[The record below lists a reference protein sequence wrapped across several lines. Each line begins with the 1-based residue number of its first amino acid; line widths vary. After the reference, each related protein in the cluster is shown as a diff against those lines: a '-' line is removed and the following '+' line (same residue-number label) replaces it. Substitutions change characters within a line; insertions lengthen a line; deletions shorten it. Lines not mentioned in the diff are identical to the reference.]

1 MNNLTA
7 NQMRLPPD
15 QEASRAKCFHPAGR
29 FVEFPIEDV
38 ESSIPARFEKI
49 AATFPGRLAVRVQK
63 KQITYD
69 ELNRAANRFAR
80 SVIAKDN
87 EQREPII
94 LLLDEGIEAIV
105 TILGLLKAKRFY
117 IPLVPSIP
125 RQPLSKLLRESG
137 ARVIFTDNKNRSSLS
152 EFVGNDFSVIEIGEC
167 DDSSACDNLG
177 LPISPS
183 DLCAIRYTSGSSG
196 EPKGVM
202 HTHRKVLHA
211 AMANTNALHLCPED
225 RCAAHGHDYFNSLL
239 LGASFHLAKITG
251 NDWAGFAQWLVDNEI
266 TTYDTV
272 PALFRQFCLALNDS
286 HSFPHLRLIKLEGET
301 PLAADVE
308 LYRRF
313 FSDDCVLVNR
323 LGTRETGGLRQHY
336 IQKTSSMHRPNLP
349 AGYPFGDK
357 DVVLLDDNG
366 NRVAEDQP
374 GEIAVVSR
382 YLAAGYWRQPELT
395 RAMFQIDPLSNRYV
409 YRTGDLGIMESDGCL
424 IHLGRKDFQVKIRG
438 NSVDVSAVE
447 TALLMLETVKEA
459 VVVVLDDDLGD
470 KRLVGYVVTKDSPV
484 PTASSL
490 RNSLNEI
497 IPHFMIPSAFVFL
510 EQLPVTAMGKVDR
523 RALPLPDNS
532 RPRLD
537 VPYVAP
543 RNSIELRLAPIW
555 AEVLGLAEV
564 GVFDNFFYLG
574 GHSLATMRVVSRV
587 VQTFQLELP
596 IKALFDSPTISEMAS
611 IIAAS
616 STKRASDAE
625 LERMLNEIEAM
636 TEEEARKQLAGATKK
651 PEYTVGTN
659 DLAK

>member
-1 MNNLTA
+1 MSDSTGSIA
-7 NQMRLPPD
+7 RLPSEQQAIRD
-15 QEASRAKCFHPAGR
+15 RCFHPTGT
-29 FVEFPIEDV
+29 FIEFPKEEIEQ
-38 ESSIPARFEKI
+38 SIPERFEKI
-49 AATFPGRLAVRVQK
+49 AVTFPGRLAVRVQE

-80 SVIAKDN
+80 SVIARDN
-87 EQREPII
+87 ERREPIV

-117 IPLVPSIP
+117 LPLLPSIP
-125 RQPLSKLLRESG
+125 RQRLAKLLRDSG
-137 ARVIFTDNKNRSSLS
+137 ARVIFTDSKHRSLLG

-167 DDSSACDNLG
+167 DDSSPCDNLG

-239 LGASFHLAKITG
+239 LGASFHLAKITQ
-251 NDWAGFAQWLVDNEI
+251 NDWPGFAQWLVDNEI

-272 PALFRQFCLALNDS
+272 PALFRQFCLALNGS
-286 HSFPHLRLIKLEGET
+286 QSFPQLRVIKLEGET

-323 LGTRETGGLRQHY
+323 LGTRETGGFRQNY
-336 IQKTSSMHRPNLP
+336 VQKTSSISRPNLP

-357 DVVLLDDNG
+357 DVALLDDDG

-374 GEIAVVSR
+374 GEITVASR

-395 RAMFQIDPLSNRYV
+395 SAMFQIDPSSDRCV
-409 YRTGDLGIMESDGCL
+409 YRTGDLGIMESDGGL

-438 NSVDVSAVE
+438 NSVDISAVE

-459 VVVVLDDDLGD
+459 VVVALDDHLDD
-470 KRLVGYVVTKDSPV
+470 KRLVGYVVTKNSRM

-490 RNSLNEI
+490 RNSLKEI

-510 EQLPVTAMGKVDR
+510 DRLPVTAMGKVDR

-543 RNSIELRLAPIW
+543 RNSIELRLALIW
-555 AEVLGLAEV
+555 AVVLGLEQV
-564 GVFDNFFYLG
+564 GVVDNFFHLG
-574 GHSLATMRVVSRV
+574 GHSLAAMRVVSRV

-596 IKALFDSPTISEMAS
+596 IKALFDSPTISEMAQV
-611 IIAAS
+611 IAGHS
-616 STKRASDAE
+616 GKKIHDAE
-625 LERMLNEIEAM
+625 LHRLLAEIEALS
-636 TEEEARKQLAGATKK
+636 EEEARKQLAGATKK
-651 PEYTVGTN
+651 PE
-659 DLAK
+659 

>member
-1 MNNLTA
+1 MSDPFDLA
-7 NQMRLPPD
+7 RQLPPE
-15 QEASRAKCFHPAGR
+15 QQTIRAKCFHPTGR

-49 AATFPGRLAVRVQK
+49 AATFPGRLAVRVQEK
-63 KQITYD
+63 HITYD

-80 SVIAKDN
+80 SLIAKDDDP
-87 EQREPII
+87 REPII
-94 LLLDEGIEAIV
+94 LLLDEGIEAII
-105 TILGLLKAKRFY
+105 TILGLLKAQRFY

-125 RQPLSKLLRESG
+125 RQRLAKLLRDSG
-137 ARVIFTDNKNRSSLS
+137 ARIIFTDNKNRSSLS
-152 EFVGNDFSVIEIGEC
+152 EFVGNDLSVIEIGER
-167 DDSSACDNLG
+167 DYSSACDNLG

-202 HTHRKVLHA
+202 HTHRKVLYA

-225 RCAAHGHDYFNSLL
+225 RCAAHGHDYFTSLL
-239 LGASFHLAKITG
+239 LGASFHLAKIAE
-251 NDWAGFAQWLVDNEI
+251 NDWPGFAQWLVDNEI

-272 PALFRQFCLALNDS
+272 PALFRQFCLALNGS

-301 PLAADVE
+301 PLATDVE
-308 LYRRF
+308 LYKRF

-323 LGTRETGGLRQHY
+323 FGTRETGGLRQHY
-336 IQKTSSMHRPNLP
+336 IQKTSSMHRPNLS

-357 DVVLLDDNG
+357 DVVLLDDDSNP
-366 NRVAEDQP
+366 VAADQP
-374 GEIAVVSR
+374 GEITAVSR
-382 YLAAGYWRQPELT
+382 YLAAGYWRQPDLT
-395 RAMFQIDPLSNRYV
+395 REVFQTDPSSDRYI
-409 YRTGDLGIMESDGCL
+409 YRTGDLGIMEPDGCL

-438 NSVDVSAVE
+438 NSVDISAVE
-447 TALLMLETVKEA
+447 TALLMLAPVKEA
-459 VVVVLDDDLGD
+459 VVAVLNDDLGD

-490 RNSLNEI
+490 RDSLKEI

-510 EQLPVTAMGKVDR
+510 DHLPVTPMGKVDR
-523 RALPLPDNS
+523 RTLPVPDNS

-543 RNSIELRLAPIW
+543 RNSVELRLAPIW
-555 AEVLGLAEV
+555 AEVLGLTQV
-564 GVFDNFFYLG
+564 GVFDNFSHLG
-574 GHSLATMRVVSRV
+574 GHSLAAMRVVSRV

-616 STKRASDAE
+616 SAKRASDAE
-625 LERMLNEIEAM
+625 LERMLNEIESM
-636 TEEEARKQLAGATKK
+636 TEEEARKQLVGATKK
-651 PEYTVGTN
+651 PEYTLETN